1 MLIKLLMTKYAK
13 KVDNNQSEIVK
24 TFKQLGYAV
33 LDLSAVGLGIPD
45 LLISKAKVNYL
56 VEIKSDK
63 GKLTEP
69 QEKFIKSWNA
79 DVFVIRSVDDVLNFN
94 KSCTQNAKTCT

>member
-1 MLIKLLMTKYAK
+1 MTNYAK
-13 KVDNNQSEIVK
+13 KVDNNQSEIVN

-56 VEIKSDK
+56 VEIKTDK

-69 QEKFIKSWNA
+69 QQEFIKNWNA
-79 DVFVIRSVDDVLNFN
+79 DIYVIRSIDEAIKFDRI
-94 KSCTQNAKTCT
+94 KT